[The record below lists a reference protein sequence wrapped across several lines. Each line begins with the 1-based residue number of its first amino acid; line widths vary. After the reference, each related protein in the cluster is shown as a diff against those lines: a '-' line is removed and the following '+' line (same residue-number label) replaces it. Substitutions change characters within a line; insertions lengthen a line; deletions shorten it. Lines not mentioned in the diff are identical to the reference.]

1 MLHNGTL
8 RNLHLPSSPSWAS
21 LPLSLFLSSTFYLLL
36 FPACPISHFPP
47 LSISLLQRGH
57 HAVILAISNG
67 SWTHW
72 MGDCKCSTDEILG
85 GEWDCVN
92 QWLMKADQA
101 PSSPITHTSETWPA
115 TPFISHFIGKALV
128 SFIGKSLS
136 VLYTLSFTYNYCL
149 IFIFFQL
156 FCCSWF
162 FFCINE
168 I

>member
-1 MLHNGTL
+1 MRHNGTL

-21 LPLSLFLSSTFYLLL
+21 LPLFPFFCPLHFFYLLL

-47 LSISLLQRGH
+47 LSISLLRGGH

-67 SWTHW
+67 SWPHW
-72 MGDCKCSTDEILG
+72 MGDCKCSSDEILG

-115 TPFISHFIGKALV
+115 TPFISRFIGKAPF

-136 VLYTLSFTYNYCL
+136 VLFSLSFTYNYSL
-149 IFIFFQL
+149 FIFPL
-156 FCCSWF
+156 LVLLVF
-162 FFCINE
+162 FVSH
-168 I
+168 